1 MTARN
6 KTMLSRLLATLA
18 LGAAIVALLIGLP
31 GIARADNSNV
41 FDWTDVPQN
50 QVVPVERAAFD
61 AGGYQIYDTTGDTI
75 VVPFTNNNLYVMQF
89 APSGDGTMHFVNSD
103 GNVPILYV
111 PDGGYLENANVSGAR
126 WYPFSPGF
134 HEDHPVFLGIAPSWD
149 AYVAMGWYPGMYSW
163 GGYWDHDGIF
173 VATSGLFFEIGGAR
187 YDGWGG
193 YRHYYHDQV
202 YP

>member
-75 VVPFTNNNLYVMQF
+75 VVPFTNNNLYVMEF
-89 APSGDGTMHFVNSD
+89 AKSTDGTMYFVND
-103 GNVPILYV
+103 GNEPILYV
-111 PDGGYLENANVSGAR
+111 PRGGYLENATVPGYCPF
-126 WYPFSPGF
+126 WYG
-134 HEDHPVFLGIAPSWD
+134 
-149 AYVAMGWYPGMYSW
+149 
-163 GGYWDHDGIF
+163 
-173 VATSGLFFEIGGAR
+173 R
-187 YDGWGG
+187 
-193 YRHYYHDQV
+193 DQ
-202 YP
+202 P